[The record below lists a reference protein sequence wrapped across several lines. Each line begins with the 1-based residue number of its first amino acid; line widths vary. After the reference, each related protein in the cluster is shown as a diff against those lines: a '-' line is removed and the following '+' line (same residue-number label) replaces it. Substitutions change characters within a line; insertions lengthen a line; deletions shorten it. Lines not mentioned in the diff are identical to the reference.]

1 MVLKQ
6 IFDTDSSTYS
16 YILVSNEGNAIIIDP
31 VTKDL
36 EKYKNIFQELD
47 VTLIFSVE
55 THTHAD
61 HISGSGVLNEIYG
74 SKILS
79 SLDKMD
85 SRAHRIQDGEM
96 IELDEIQIKCLHTP
110 GHTDDSYCFILES
123 ENPNILFSGDTLL
136 IGGTGRS
143 DFQNGCSSS
152 LYESIT
158 KKLFTLDDKT
168 LVYPGHDYN
177 GLTLSSIAHEK
188 NYNPRLANKSKKEFI
203 EIMTNLNLSYPK
215 MIDKAVPLNKNFGM
229 PDKD

>member
-1 MVLKQ
+1 MVLNQ

-16 YILVSNEGNAIIIDP
+16 YILASNEGNAIIIDP

-36 EKYKNIFQELD
+36 EKYRNIFEELD

-61 HISGSGVLNEIYG
+61 HISGSGLLNETYG

-85 SRAHRIQDGEM
+85 SRTHRIQDGEI
-96 IELDEIQIKCLHTP
+96 IELDEIQIRCLYTP

-143 DFQNGCSSS
+143 DFQNGCPSN

-177 GLTLSSIAHEK
+177 GLKVSSIAHEK
-188 NYNPRLANKSKKEFI
+188 NHNPRLANKSKKEFI

-215 MIDKAVPLNKNFGM
+215 MIDTAVPLNKNFGM

>member
-1 MVLKQ
+1 M
-6 IFDTDSSTYS
+6 
-16 YILVSNEGNAIIIDP
+16 
-31 VTKDL
+31 
-36 EKYKNIFQELD
+36 
-47 VTLIFSVE
+47 TLIFSVE

-61 HISGSGVLNEIYG
+61 HISGSGTLNEIYG

-158 KKLFTLDDKT
+158 TKLFILDDKT

-188 NYNPRLANKSKKEFI
+188 NHNPRLANKSKKEFI

>member
-16 YILVSNEGNAIIIDP
+16 YILASNEGNAIIIDP

-47 VTLIFSVE
+47 VTLIYSAE

-61 HISGSGVLNEIYG
+61 HISGSGVLYEIYG

-168 LVYPGHDYN
+168 LVYPGHDSVSYTH
-177 GLTLSSIAHEK
+177 LTLPTICS
-188 NYNPRLANKSKKEFI
+188 
-203 EIMTNLNLSYPK
+203 
-215 MIDKAVPLNKNFGM
+215 V
-229 PDKD
+229 

>member
-61 HISGSGVLNEIYG
+61 HISGSGALNEIYG

-168 LVYPGHDYN
+168 LVYPGHDYK
-177 GLTLSSIAHEK
+177 GLMLSSIAHEK

>member
-16 YILVSNEGNAIIIDP
+16 YILASNEGNAIIIDP

-47 VTLIFSVE
+47 VTLIYSAE

-96 IELDEIQIKCLHTP
+96 IELDEIQIRCLHTP

-143 DFQNGCSSS
+143 DFQNGCPSS

-168 LVYPGHDYN
+168 LVYPGHDYK
-177 GLTLSSIAHEK
+177 GLMLSSIAHEK